1 MSEKSIRPREFSKM
15 TGHGANLCKKNP
27 FILTLL
33 LENEQEEIP
42 FVMAAKT
49 KKHPR
54 ISIASVHVTQFVC
67 VCGGLSR
74 SAVSDSVV
82 YILRNN
88 QHHRRP
94 RLERHVLN
102 GTTVT

>member
-15 TGHGANLCKKNP
+15 TGHGANLCKKT

-33 LENEQEEIP
+33 LENELEEIP
-42 FVMAAKT
+42 FVTAAKT

-54 ISIASVHVTQFVC
+54 RSIASVYGTQFVC
-67 VCGGLSR
+67 VGVSR
-74 SAVSDSVV
+74 SAASASVV

-88 QHHRRP
+88 QHHRRA

-102 GTTVT
+102 GTTAT